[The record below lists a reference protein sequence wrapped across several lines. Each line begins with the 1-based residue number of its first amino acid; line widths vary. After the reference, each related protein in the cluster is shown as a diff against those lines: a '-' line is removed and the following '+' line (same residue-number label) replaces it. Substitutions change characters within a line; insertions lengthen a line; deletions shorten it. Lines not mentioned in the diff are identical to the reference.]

1 MQPSPLVRIYPAID
15 QERLVG
21 HVGVA
26 HEHHDGFNNILRLAE
41 PANRDARHQ
50 FLLGTWPAREH
61 ARISNQGGGH
71 GVDRH
76 AVRSKPAFAA
86 A

>member
-1 MQPSPLVRIYPAID
+1 MRIHPAIN
-15 QERLVG
+15 QQRLVG
-21 HVGVA
+21 HVGVD
-26 HEHHDGFNNILRLAE
+26 HEHHDGFNYVFRLAE

-50 FLLGTWPAREH
+50 FLFGPWPTWEH

-76 AVRSKPAFAA
+76 AVRSERRGQGMHQPE
-86 A
+86 